1 MRIGHLIV
9 GSGLMARHW
18 SHYMTLLGIPHRTW
32 CRKLNALEELTD
44 LLSHSPADPSDEPS
58 ISKVF
63 LAISDSA
70 IEAFHQ
76 NHMKNFKGTV
86 FHFSGAT
93 EVPEVAS
100 LHPLMSFGP
109 SLYDLDHY
117 QAIPL
122 ITTHELQLPE
132 FPNPKFLIPASD
144 KSRYHALCVI
154 AGNFSVMIWQKFF
167 YEMEKYGIPLEACL
181 PYFRQ
186 INSNLE
192 SFPFSA
198 LTGPLMRN
206 DIRTMEL
213 NMHALHGDPFRD
225 VYKHMVQ
232 AFELQLKALQQAKKE
247 SP

>member
-1 MRIGHLIV
+1 MRIEHLIV

-18 SHYMTLLGIPHRTW
+18 SQYMTLLGIPHHTW
-32 CRKLNALEELTD
+32 CRKTNSLAELNAILGESLNTPPNSKIE
-44 LLSHSPADPSDEPS
+44 
-58 ISKVF
+58 KVF

-70 IEAFHQ
+70 IEAFYQ
-76 NHMKNFKGTV
+76 TQLKNFKGTV

-93 EVPEVAS
+93 EVPNVTS
-100 LHPLMSFGP
+100 IHPLMSFGP
-109 SLYDLDHY
+109 ALYDLEHY
-117 QAIPL
+117 KAIPL
-122 ITTHELQLPE
+122 ITTHELRLAE

-167 YEMEKYGIPLEACL
+167 YEMEKYGIPLEACH

-232 AFELQLKALQQAKKE
+232 AFELQLKALQKAKKE
-247 SP
+247 SV